1 MLKKIKSESGF
12 SLIEISIVV
21 AIAGVLAA
29 MSIYSFRGETSTF
42 GADKALL
49 RDTLVRAR
57 DMARGR
63 VNCVL
68 VRVDTTLLQI
78 TMEAFQPGAGKD
90 CAHPGGSLLVLP
102 PVQFSTDAQFSA
114 FSNSG
119 GPIGYTLMFNADGG
133 LVNGTVVSI
142 SMIHADKTATAKIY
156 PAIGQIRVQ

>member
-68 VRVDTTLLQI
+68 VRVDTT
-78 TMEAFQPGAGKD
+78 
-90 CAHPGGSLLVLP
+90 HH
-102 PVQFSTDAQFSA
+102 
-114 FSNSG
+114 
-119 GPIGYTLMFNADGG
+119 GG
-133 LVNGTVVSI
+133 LPAWRGQRLRAPRGLITCFTPCAVFNGR
-142 SMIHADKTATAKIY
+142 
-156 PAIGQIRVQ
+156 AILRV